1 MLHVNEEATFRRS
14 PRELLLMS
22 GVNVSVCAICS
33 SESPVASICYPI
45 LCACSVI
52 LVCLACLMCLVGS
65 PQIAPACSASL
76 TSLVSSLCL
85 AWLIC
90 LFLNYRPCRRDS
102 FFTYSA
108 VLKMEILIAVRAQSS
123 QKQTS
128 NRGGGAC
135 ILSGVTSESLS

>member
-1 MLHVNEEATFRRS
+1 MNEEAIFRRS

-33 SESPVASICYPI
+33 SVTSGLDLLSYF
-45 LCACSVI
+45 
-52 LVCLACLMCLVGS
+52 ACLFGNLSLFGLLDVLGFGS

-123 QKQTS
+123 QEQTS
-128 NRGGGAC
+128 IVEEERVSSVVSR
-135 ILSGVTSESLS
+135 LKV

>member
-1 MLHVNEEATFRRS
+1 
-14 PRELLLMS
+14 MS

-33 SESPVASICYPI
+33 SVTSGFDLLSYF
-45 LCACSVI
+45 
-52 LVCLACLMCLVGS
+52 VCLFGNLSLFGLLDVLGECN

-90 LFLNYRPCRRDS
+90 LLLNYRPCRRDS

-128 NRGGGAC
+128 
-135 ILSGVTSESLS
+135 IVEESVSSVVSRLKV